1 MTLFKKTITGIGF
14 FALKQAMV
22 SVCHFNT
29 EAKEEL
35 KYYKEGYTIQLKVL
49 PDGPKIA
56 FEKQGDSLRTT
67 SANKENYDL
76 VVIFKTEDIAFRIMT
91 TLSNVPKAFTQN
103 RLMVYGNVADSMVLI
118 RVINIVQSYLFPPIL
133 SKRVLKR
140 VPKFNLGAHI
150 GRIRVYTLGLLLR
163 Y

>member
-1 MTLFKKTITGIGF
+1 MDILKRMITAIGF
-14 FALKQAMV
+14 FALKQAIV
-22 SVCHFNT
+22 SVSHFNKDV
-29 EAKEEL
+29 KEEL
-35 KYYKEGYTIQLKVL
+35 KYFRQGYTIQLKVL

-56 FEKQGDSLRTT
+56 FEKHKDKLKTT
-67 SANKENYDL
+67 SVDKADYDL
-76 VVIFKTEDIAFRIMT
+76 VILFKTKEIAYRIMT

-118 RVINIVQSYLFPPIL
+118 RIMNIVQTYLFPPIL

-140 VPKFNLGAHI
+140 VPKFSLGQHI
-150 GRIRVYTLGLLLR
+150 GRIRVYTLGLLLK

>member
-1 MTLFKKTITGIGF
+1 MKLLKKTITAIGF

-22 SVCHFNT
+22 SVCHFNKQ
-29 EAKEEL
+29 AKEEL
-35 KYYKEGYTIQLKVL
+35 KYFKEGYSIQLKVL

-56 FEKQGDSLRTT
+56 FEKYGDAFRTT
-67 SANKENYDL
+67 STNKENYDL

-91 TLSNVPKAFTQN
+91 TLSSVPKAFTQN

-118 RVINIVQSYLFPPIL
+118 RVMNIVQSYLFPPIL

-140 VPKFNLGAHI
+140 VPKFNFGEHI
-150 GRIRVYTLGLLLR
+150 GRLRVYTLGLLLR